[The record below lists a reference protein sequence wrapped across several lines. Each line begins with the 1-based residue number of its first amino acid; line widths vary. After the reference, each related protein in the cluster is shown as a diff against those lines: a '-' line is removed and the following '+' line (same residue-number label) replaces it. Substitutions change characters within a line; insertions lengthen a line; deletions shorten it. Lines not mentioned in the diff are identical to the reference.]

1 MTEHEYEVM
10 RERLEQLGVP
20 QAPRKAAKSSSA
32 TMSRPEDKSSLV
44 DILVQRRGPS
54 RCRFKNKTE
63 EEFERILKAQY
74 PNSQA
79 ILWEC
84 FKFRIG
90 ERCWY
95 LPDFI
100 RIGMAGNL
108 TIYEV
113 KGPHIW
119 DDALVK
125 FKAAKEK
132 YPFITWEMHQKRK
145 DGWRRVL

>member
-1 MTEHEYEVM
+1 MTEHEYQMM
-10 RERLEQLGVP
+10 RERLEQFGVP
-20 QAPRKAAKSSSA
+20 QGAREDGKPLAATLTQFEAIKPVARRLAPKRAKKQ
-32 TMSRPEDKSSLV
+32 T
-44 DILVQRRGPS
+44 
-54 RCRFKNKTE
+54 KTE
-63 EEFERILKAQY
+63 EEFERILEAQH

-100 RIGMAGNL
+100 RIGSEGHL
-108 TIYEV
+108 SVYEV

-132 YPFITWEMHQKRK
+132 YPFFTWEMHQKRK
-145 DGWRRVL
+145 DGWKRIF